1 LKLGILVPA
10 RDDLGRASSLLLS
23 LADGR
28 FPAGG
33 HAHSGGLEE
42 VVADGRASTIEDLQ
56 AFLVGRL
63 CTAGRVDATL
73 AAFSWLAAPS
83 PGRLADVH
91 AEAVARWPS
100 PAQRDSSR
108 AQGRAL
114 LRAARNV
121 WPTMDFGGI
130 AEVAGRE
137 RGGPVYAVVLGA
149 VGKGIGLDLKQVA
162 LVVAQSSVSGPA
174 WASTRLLGLD
184 PFAVARSVL
193 ELAPAIDTTA
203 TSSVVQAQ
211 VAFGHD
217 GSDADLA
224 ACAAPLLEIGAE
236 RHAQWE
242 VRLFAS

>member
-1 LKLGILVPA
+1 VGTLPSTE
-10 RDDLGRASSLLLS
+10 DDLGRASSLLLG

-42 VVADGRASTIEDLQ
+42 AVADGRARTLEDLQ

-63 CTAGRVDATL
+63 HTAGLIDATL

-83 PGRLADVH
+83 RARLAEVH

-121 WPTMDFGGI
+121 WPTMDFAGI
-130 AEVAGRE
+130 AEVARDVD
-137 RGGPVYAVVLGA
+137 GGPMYAVVLGA
-149 VGKGIGLDLKQVA
+149 VGKGIGLDLRQVA
-162 LVVAQSSVSGPA
+162 LVAAQGSVTGPA

-184 PFAVARSVL
+184 PFAVARSVS
-193 ELAPAIDTTA
+193 ELAPAIDKTA
-203 TSSVVQAQ
+203 IGSVVQAQ

-217 GSDADLA
+217 GDGAELA

-236 RHAQWE
+236 RQAQWE